1 MWHPNEQLLLRAAVR
16 FKKHDGTLF
25 VTPRRVA
32 WQQLGSSQLTPSI
45 YYNDILALAQTPDG
59 SAKVLLKIS
68 AKPPISKDY
77 TFQFTSVKN
86 VQEREAIK
94 AQIAELLARARGLS
108 SASAIGTPVPMTPS
122 AIASPSPS
130 TPQSVN
136 NTASPISLQQ
146 QAATNSSQ
154 QKAIGSPSPGPGG
167 PGAGGAGGPKSS
179 RQEEF
184 NDRRQLLTSSRELQT
199 LHKELVV
206 VGRSVDE
213 EEFWSSPYVKRIRQ
227 KLKKDAVSREGKQKG
242 KSSRMVELKP
252 GQQEGSDIKY
262 TLTSQIIHNIFTEF
276 PSVKRAYDTNVPDRM
291 TEQAFWKRFL
301 ASEFF
306 HRSRTGGRSQLTP
319 YDDIFD
325 RCLQEEDDEN
335 SKPPP
340 MSRMDKMRF
349 DIDLSTTAEDH
360 LESGN
365 APDFTMRPGREVLSL
380 PLIRRFNKHSSRVL
394 ETPPSRTRRDVTTF
408 EQDVEKDIIIREL
421 LDEAPS
427 EKIILD
433 IQDTRRYFESQ
444 TGGQDE
450 VKISEQDTVNLL
462 SGYKRK
468 FEGWQPEMAKQVM
481 EARLADKVCL
491 ELTATIKRKIRHDD
505 KSISGILTYIKVR
518 LPPQVQQKIQGYH
531 SATNEILRHFWSSF
545 EPYKPEKNIR
555 MIEAL
560 KKQQEKLKDILGAV
574 AGSDGDA
581 ERCKQTLM
589 PVLQAVDRA
598 LEASKK
604 RGKKKRV

>member
-1 MWHPNEQLLLRAAVR
+1 MIALKVTMIFFFSFNFFFFNMWHPNEQLLLRASVR

-32 WQQLGSSQLTPSI
+32 WQQQGSSQLTPSI
-45 YYNDILALAQTPDG
+45 YYNDILGLAQTPDG

-68 AKPPISKDY
+68 TKSPVSKDY

-86 VQEREAIK
+86 IQEREAIK
-94 AQIAELLARARGLS
+94 AQITELLARARGLS
-108 SASAIGTPVPMTPS
+108 SASTLGTPTPITPS
-122 AIASPSPS
+122 SIAASPSP
-130 TPQSVN
+130 TPQNVN
-136 NTASPISLQQ
+136 NTASPVPLQQ
-146 QAATNSSQ
+146 QATTNSSN
-154 QKAIGSPSPGPGG
+154 QKQNIGSPTPGS
-167 PGAGGAGGPKSS
+167 PKSW
-179 RQEEF
+179 RHEEF
-184 NDRRQLLTSSRELQT
+184 NDRRSLLTSSRELQT

-206 VGRSVDE
+206 IGKSVDE

-291 TEQAFWKRFL
+291 TEQNFWKRFL
-301 ASEFF
+301 ASQFF
-306 HRSRTGGRSQLTP
+306 HRSRTGGRSQTTP

-340 MSRMDKMRF
+340 MSRLDRIRF
-349 DIDLSTTAEDH
+349 DIDLSRTAEDH

-365 APDFTMRPGREVLSL
+365 APDFTMRPGREAQSL

-394 ETPPSRTRRDVTTF
+394 EVPPSKNKRDRSTF
-408 EQDVEKDIIIREL
+408 EEDIEKDIIIKEL
-421 LDEAPS
+421 LNEAPC
-427 EKIILD
+427 EKIVLD

-450 VKISEQDTVNLL
+450 LKINESDTVNLL
-462 SGYKRK
+462 NGYKTA

-481 EARLADKVCL
+481 ESRLADKVCL
-491 ELTATIKRKIRHDD
+491 ELTAIIKRKVRHDD
-505 KSISGILTYIKVR
+505 KSV
-518 LPPQVQQKIQGYH
+518 
-531 SATNEILRHFWSSF
+531 A
-545 EPYKPEKNIR
+545 EK
-555 MIEAL
+555 
-560 KKQQEKLKDILGAV
+560 
-574 AGSDGDA
+574 
-581 ERCKQTLM
+581 
-589 PVLQAVDRA
+589 
-598 LEASKK
+598 
-604 RGKKKRV
+604 

>member
-1 MWHPNEQLLLRAAVR
+1 MIFLV
-16 FKKHDGTLF
+16 KKRMLNLCPIF
-25 VTPRRVA
+25 FF
-32 WQQLGSSQLTPSI
+32 SLTSFR
-45 YYNDILALAQTPDG
+45 LALAQTPDG

-394 ETPPSRTRRDVTTF
+394 ETPPSRKKRDVTTF

-505 KSISGILTYIKVR
+505 KSISEVR